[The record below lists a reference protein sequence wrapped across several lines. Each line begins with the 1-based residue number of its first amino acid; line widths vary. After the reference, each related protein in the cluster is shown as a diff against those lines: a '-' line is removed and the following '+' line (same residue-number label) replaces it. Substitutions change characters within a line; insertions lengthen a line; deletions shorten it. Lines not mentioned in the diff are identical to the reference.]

1 MSREKLQQQSS
12 IIHTTGESVMKKLS
26 LYLLFLPLVGLSL
39 TGCSDDSAVNPEQQD
54 PNDQLYGAAAT
65 DQQFFQMYAENDSY
79 SQSDELAMNDG
90 EEPLPMDDYE
100 LGKVTTPIRPLR
112 WARFIRNFN
121 RQVQLDSV
129 TADSLSYLT
138 VTKTWVGSLLIA
150 ATYSDTGRVPDTV
163 IRKPFTTVSKKR
175 FIFRRIG
182 NTAVIWRNW
191 RPVAVSLI
199 AGGTESSD
207 AINITQLKLR
217 FDRNGVP
224 DSVIVTD
231 PVNTFLRI
239 PRVNDIRN
247 TEVPD
252 IAGGHRSLLQ
262 VTLTSTD
269 PDTDHVALRFGF
281 TRDGL
286 HRHRIRLHLVSETFD
301 GSVYTR
307 VYERPFM
314 MHMARGVFALGV
326 DATTHGTMFD
336 DAAPV
341 SNSFWGVPY
350 LVTR

>member
-1 MSREKLQQQSS
+1 MCLKSNTSFT
-12 IIHTTGESVMKKLS
+12 IAGESDMKKLS
-26 LYLLFLPLVGLSL
+26 LYLLVLPLAALL
-39 TGCSDDSAVNPEQQD
+39 LAGCSDDGTVSPTAED
-54 PNDQLYGAAAT
+54 PNDQLYGAAVT
-65 DQQFFQMYAENDSY
+65 DQQFFQMYVENDPY

-90 EEPLPMDDYE
+90 EEPLPMDDFE
-100 LGKVTTPIRPLR
+100 LGRVTTPIRPLR
-112 WARFIRNFN
+112 WARFIRTFN

-182 NTAVIWRNW
+182 RNAVIWRNW

-199 AGGTESSD
+199 AGGTESSN
-207 AINITQLKLR
+207 AINITELKLR
-217 FDRNGVP
+217 FDRNGAP
-224 DSVIVTD
+224 DSIVVTD
-231 PVNTFLRI
+231 PINTFLRI
-239 PRVNDIRN
+239 PRPNEIQNR
-247 TEVPD
+247 EVPD
-252 IAGGHRSLLQ
+252 IAGGHPALLR

-269 PDTDHVALRFGF
+269 ADTDHVALRFGF

-286 HRHRIRLHLVSETFD
+286 HRRRVRLHMVSESFD